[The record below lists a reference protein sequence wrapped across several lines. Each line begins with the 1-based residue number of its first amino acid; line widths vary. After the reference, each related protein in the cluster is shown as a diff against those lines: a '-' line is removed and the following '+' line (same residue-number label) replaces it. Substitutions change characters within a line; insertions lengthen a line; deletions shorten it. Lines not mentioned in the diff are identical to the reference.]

1 MNVLKYLIVSTI
13 LVVLVGCAEPSAN
26 ANANDGDGDG
36 DGDVAVQAN
45 ADIKCIQQRLNSFDY
60 NAGPENGVDNEV
72 LRDAIELYEGAVDIK
87 FPALT
92 ERTAPGICDALGNRY
107 NTFIVTIEG
116 ESGIDLEFQFYETT
130 DVNEQAEPFARVEIT
145 ATGQPQRI
153 LIGSRLVR
161 QVRRYCVYAPTG
173 YGFYDRTGET
183 LYAGSC
189 RDYPA
194 YQPGESTGLYIF
206 FKTTL
211 SKSG

>member
-26 ANANDGDGDG
+26 ANAGDG

-107 NTFIVTIEG
+107 NTFVITVEG
-116 ESGIDLEFQFYETT
+116 ESGIDLELQLHQVF
-130 DVNEQAEPFARVEIT
+130 DANEPMARVEIT
-145 ATGQPQRI
+145 SSGQPERI
-153 LIGSRLVR
+153 LIGKRLMS
-161 QVRRYCVYAPTG
+161 QVNIYCVVAPEG
-173 YGFYDRTGET
+173 YGFYDFAADVFVQAACKNFPSEV
-183 LYAGSC
+183 
-189 RDYPA
+189 D
-194 YQPGESTGLYIF
+194 STGMYIF